1 MREFIVESTKNVSPG
16 VVNLTFRPARPSD
29 AFDFEPGQYISF
41 GFKRGARP
49 SPMRCFSLVNAPDE
63 RGYLQI
69 AFRVEGPFTQSAAR
83 LRRGDR
89 VMVQGPFGEFT
100 ISPRQDRR
108 VVMLAGGIGITP
120 FMSMVRAAKDRY
132 PMLPMTLLYGCRSAS
147 DIPYAEELLRLE
159 NADPNLQVIFF
170 ISDGSRLR
178 QSGAQVVHGRID
190 DAWLDKVSSGS
201 FIGST
206 YFICGPKRMTEAL
219 PAQLI
224 ARDIDPSR
232 VVTESFT
239 QTSQAGQRGWGIPRI
254 TYALAAVGTLAVIGI
269 IMGLDLVRQVPKLV
283 AQQAKNN
290 SSTSSNSN
298 NTNDATANTST
309 SGATDNTSSTSNT
322 NSSTSTSDSSS
333 STYQQPVSSVS

>member
-16 VVNLTFRPARPSD
+16 VVNLTFRPARPRD

-69 AFRVEGPFTQSAAR
+69 TFRVEGPFTQSAAR
-83 LRRGDR
+83 LHRGDR

-100 ISPRQDRR
+100 VSPRQDRR

-120 FMSMVRAAKDRY
+120 FMSMVRAAKDQY
-132 PMLPMTLLYGCRSAS
+132 PMLPMTLLYGCPSAN
-147 DIPYAEELLRLE
+147 DIPYAKELLRLE

-170 ISDGSRLR
+170 VSDGSRLP
-178 QSGAQVVHGRID
+178 QPGAQVVHGRID
-190 DAWLDKVSSGS
+190 DTWLDKVTSGS

-206 YFICGPKRMTEAL
+206 YFICGPKQMTEAL
-219 PAQLI
+219 QTQLI
-224 ARDIDPSR
+224 IRDIDPSR
-232 VVTESFT
+232 VITESFT

-283 AQQAKNN
+283 AQQSKS
-290 SSTSSNSN
+290 SSTSSSSNSTDDAAT
-298 NTNDATANTST
+298 NTAT
-309 SGATDNTSSTSNT
+309 SGTTDNTNSTSNT
-322 NSSTSTSDSSS
+322 NASTSTSNSNS